1 MTDKQ
6 LDRDIKNYIKEI
18 KSLLICD
25 YKTQN
30 KFIGDIKSRI
40 DDHIENGLINNIDD
54 VYKRMGSPHDIAM
67 AFFENADVKKVKK
80 KMNIT
85 KIILIGV
92 IATLVVWTSVLLGTV
107 IHPYVEEPGYFVDE
121 MVDSEEHNNKVINSI
136 GEETE

>member
-6 LDRDIKNYIKEI
+6 LDKDIKNYIKEV

-30 KFIGDIKSRI
+30 KFIGDIKCRL
-40 DDHIENGLINNIDD
+40 DEHIENGLIHNIDD
-54 VYKRMGSPHDIAM
+54 VYKRMGTPQDIAK

-92 IATLVVWTSVLLGTV
+92 IIALLMFAGALTIQV
-107 IHPYVEEPGYFVDE
+107 IDGNSSNNGYIVDE
-121 MVDSEEHNNKVINSI
+121 MVDGEENNDVIVNSI

>member
-30 KFIGDIKSRI
+30 KFIGDIKSRL
-40 DDHIENGLINNIDD
+40 DEHIENGLINSIDD
-54 VYKRMGSPHDIAM
+54 VYMRMGTPQDIAK

-85 KIILIGV
+85 KIILIGI
-92 IATLVVWTSVLLGTV
+92 IAALLMFAGTLVIEIIDGHSSNNGY
-107 IHPYVEEPGYFVDE
+107 IVEE
-121 MVDSEEHNNKVINSI
+121 MVDGIDNGDVID
-136 GEETE
+136 

>member
-6 LDRDIKNYIKEI
+6 LDKDIKNYIKEV

-30 KFIGDIKSRI
+30 KFIGDIKCRL
-40 DDHIENGLINNIDD
+40 DEHIENGLIHNIDD
-54 VYKRMGSPHDIAM
+54 VYKRMGTPQDIAK

-92 IATLVVWTSVLLGTV
+92 IIALVIWAAGITAVV
-107 IHPYVEEPGYFVDE
+107 IDEHIAGAGYIVNE
-121 MVDSEEHNNKVINSI
+121 MVDGEENNDVIVNSI